1 MGWKMKEKWSAG
13 KIVGLILGIIAAVI
27 VLWIAFIISVYQ
39 LAEFL
44 VKIDIGNNEEY
55 EEPYAPEEFYD
66 NDNDYDHDSRAD
78 SDEEIFSYEDQEE
91 FDTEYYDFRN
101 AIRKDLDYQADF
113 TYYEKDDFV
122 PEDEP
127 CIVYMYF
134 DYPVISGDIPNVDG
148 INQAIYKEIDE
159 IEEYMTSV
167 TELLS
172 EGDVVDYIGTGY
184 VTYMTDEFLSIIY
197 VEYGFLNEE
206 FLESYVV
213 SLNFDV
219 QTGMVLNNTDLL
231 NINDDFSIDFRERC
245 ERQNGEIDE
254 FYYMSDQEITSYLMS
269 NDYLI
274 IFYTPMGME
283 IGFNY
288 YDGWVTVTYK
298 DYERYQKHL

>member
-66 NDNDYDHDSRAD
+66 HDYDHDSRAD

-91 FDTEYYDFRN
+91 FDTEYYDFQN

-219 QTGMVLNNTDLL
+219 QTGMLLNNTDLL

>member
-1 MGWKMKEKWSAG
+1 MKEKWSAG

-55 EEPYAPEEFYD
+55 EEPYAPEEFY
-66 NDNDYDHDSRAD
+66 DNDYDHDSRAD

>member
-66 NDNDYDHDSRAD
+66 NDYDHDSIAD

>member
-55 EEPYAPEEFYD
+55 EEPYAPEEFY
-66 NDNDYDHDSRAD
+66 DNDYDHDSRAD

>member
-1 MGWKMKEKWSAG
+1 MKEKWSAG
-13 KIVGLILGIIAAVI
+13 QIVGLILGIIAAVI
-27 VLWIAFIISVYQ
+27 VLWIAFIASVYQ

-44 VKIDIGNNEEY
+44 VKIDIGNNEKY
-55 EEPYAPEEFYD
+55 EEPYEPAEFYD
-66 NDNDYDHDSRAD
+66 YDYDYDHDSRAD
-78 SDEEIFSYEDQEE
+78 SDEEIFSYEDQED
-91 FDTEYYDFRN
+91 FDTEYYDFQN
-101 AIRKDLDYQADF
+101 AIRKDLNYQADF
-113 TYYEKDDFV
+113 DYYERDDFV
-122 PEDEP
+122 PEDKA
-127 CIVYMYF
+127 CIVNMYF

-159 IEEYMTSV
+159 IEEYMESV
-167 TELLS
+167 TDFLS

-206 FLESYVV
+206 FLESYVI

-219 QTGMVLNNTDLL
+219 QTGMMLNNTDLL

-254 FYYMSDQEITSYLMS
+254 FYYLSDQDITSYLMS
-269 NDYLI
+269 NDHLI